1 MPAKK
6 EELLLNAFL
15 ALVEDGWRGFQATEL
30 PGTVAEPEA
39 TGAVKSAA
47 AGLVEASPA
56 QAQLLASY
64 TNVVASSPVYQASQ
78 GESGEGSVSKV
89 AKAVFGNAL
98 GMVPFAKAI
107 FSLFGGGGAEE
118 PPALVKFAL
127 PSPMRFEAASAGG
140 NIEGADY
147 GQDGLPRAYGAG
159 YISEDVAQP
168 PTAQQSGPQVTI
180 QVQAMDSRSF
190 LDHKDDIAR
199 AVREAMLNMHSLND
213 VVSEL

>member
-15 ALVEDGWRGFQATEL
+15 ALVEDGWRGFQAAEL
-30 PGTVAEPEA
+30 PGTVAGLEA

-47 AGLVEASPA
+47 AGLAEASP

-78 GESGEGSVSKV
+78 GGSGEGTVSKV

-159 YISEDVAQP
+159 YISEDGAQP